1 MSEKVIKGVVVL
13 DKTVAEKIV
22 KEKIRHAKKAFRS
35 RFKHELSDAE
45 FEEITALVH
54 SPDVELVMWQKGH
67 GSVVKLEWKGFKF
80 YAVYGHKINCI
91 VTFLTL
97 DMTPK
102 MYEDDEE

>member
-1 MSEKVIKGVVVL
+1 MSEKIIKDVVFL
-13 DKTVAEKIV
+13 DKTVTEKIL
-22 KEKIRHAKKAFRS
+22 KEKIRHAKKSFRR
-35 RFKHELSDAE
+35 RFNHGLSDAD

-54 SPDVELVMWQKGH
+54 APDVELVMWQKGH

-91 VTFLTL
+91 VTFLSL

-102 MYEDDEE
+102 IYEDED